1 MSDELLIKCGSP
13 TLAGLKTGNMFS
25 YAYESREEVKR
36 DLRRL
41 NKILVPRGLRVLPL
55 RYNEKTV
62 LLYLYRIDA
71 LRKDLSG
78 HEAAK
83 ILHEVGYESAD
94 SDRCVVELITKL
106 RSAKE
111 FPHEVGL
118 FLSYPPEDVRGFI
131 DNHAE
136 NCKYLGFWK
145 VYGDVEQATQRQWPT
160 QWQTAFSPKAQKL
173 SCWAPLISRKIWSQ
187 NMTRSHSAAP
197 LWALS
202 SLRKLSTSRCGT
214 M

>member
-1 MSDELLIKCGSP
+1 MSDEILIKCGSP

-25 YAYESREEVKR
+25 YEYESREEVKR

-78 HEAAK
+78 REASQ
-83 ILHEVGYESAD
+83 ILQEVGYESAD

-131 DNHAE
+131 DNHAG

-145 VYGDVEQATQRQWPT
+145 VYGDVE
-160 QWQTAFSPKAQKL
+160 KAKKTFTRYEK
-173 SCWAPLISRKIWSQ
+173 CTKAYSRMWRKGV
-187 NMTRSHSAAP
+187 
-197 LWALS
+197 
-202 SLRKLSTSRCGT
+202 SLRSLIV
-214 M
+214 

>member
-25 YAYESREEVKR
+25 YAYESREEVNR

-41 NKILVPRGLRVLPL
+41 NRILVPRGLRVLPL

-78 HEAAK
+78 REAAQ
-83 ILHEVGYESAD
+83 ILREVGYESAD
-94 SDRCVVELITKL
+94 SDRCVVELINKL

-145 VYGDVEQATQRQWPT
+145 VYGDVAKAKKT
-160 QWQTAFSPKAQKL
+160 FSRYEMCTKAYNRM
-173 SCWAPLISRKIWSQ
+173 WRKGV
-187 NMTRSHSAAP
+187 
-197 LWALS
+197 
-202 SLRKLSTSRCGT
+202 SLRSLIV
-214 M
+214 

>member
-1 MSDELLIKCGSP
+1 MSDEILIKCGSP

-25 YAYESREEVKR
+25 YEYESREEVKR

-78 HEAAK
+78 REASQ
-83 ILHEVGYESAD
+83 ILQEVGYESAD

-111 FPHEVGL
+111 FPHGRTDGHHL
-118 FLSYPPEDVRGFI
+118 
-131 DNHAE
+131 
-136 NCKYLGFWK
+136 
-145 VYGDVEQATQRQWPT
+145 
-160 QWQTAFSPKAQKL
+160 
-173 SCWAPLISRKIWSQ
+173 
-187 NMTRSHSAAP
+187 
-197 LWALS
+197 
-202 SLRKLSTSRCGT
+202 
-214 M
+214 

>member
-25 YAYESREEVKR
+25 YPYVSREEVKS

-41 NKILVPRGLRVLPL
+41 NKILVPKGLRVLPL
-55 RYNEKTV
+55 RYSDKTV

-71 LRKDLSG
+71 LRKDLSRR
-78 HEAAK
+78 EAAE
-83 ILHEVGYESAD
+83 ILREVGYDCSN
-94 SDRCVVELITKL
+94 SDRCVCDLITKL
-106 RSAKE
+106 QRSGS

-131 DNHAE
+131 DNHAR

-145 VYGDVEQATQRQWPT
+145 VYGDVE
-160 QWQTAFSPKAQKL
+160 KAKRTFANYERCTEAYCRKWSMGASL
-173 SCWAPLISRKIWSQ
+173 PSLII
-187 NMTRSHSAAP
+187 
-197 LWALS
+197 
-202 SLRKLSTSRCGT
+202 G
-214 M
+214 

>member
-1 MSDELLIKCGSP
+1 MRI
-13 TLAGLKTGNMFS
+13 
-25 YAYESREEVKR
+25 AYESREEVNR

-41 NKILVPRGLRVLPL
+41 NRILVPRGLRVLPL

-78 HEAAK
+78 REAAQ
-83 ILHEVGYESAD
+83 ILREVGYESAD
-94 SDRCVVELITKL
+94 SDRCVVELISKL
-106 RSAKE
+106 KSAKD

-131 DNHAE
+131 DNHAG

-145 VYGDVEQATQRQWPT
+145 VYGDVE
-160 QWQTAFSPKAQKL
+160 KAKKTFA
-173 SCWAPLISRKIWSQ
+173 SYENCTKAYNRMWRKG
-187 NMTRSHSAAP
+187 A
-197 LWALS
+197 
-202 SLRKLSTSRCGT
+202 SLRSLIVR
-214 M
+214 